1 MVEQTASN
9 AGLGRHRFAHKTARL
24 VPGLI
29 AVLLQAC
36 VVAPPPPVVVRRP
49 APPPVVVEVPVP
61 VPAEPAPPPYYPPP
75 PHWPP
80 PQPQPAPR
88 PVPAPP
94 AEPYRL
100 IQGVHIP
107 AGSCIKY
114 PIGAA
119 NRDPAVFENPDEFD
133 YNRPPEASRNL
144 TFGLGTHACA
154 GQLLARAETSVI
166 LGLVAERYSS
176 VELAGDPLEVRTD
189 RLVAFDKLPV
199 RLY

>member
-1 MVEQTASN
+1 MAEFGQRPEIRDAFIN
-9 AGLGRHRFAHKTARL
+9 ELARL
-24 VPGLI
+24 NPVELI
-29 AVLLQAC
+29 ITRF
-36 VVAPPPPVVVRRP
+36 PN
-49 APPPVVVEVPVP
+49 EDI
-61 VPAEPAPPPYYPPP
+61 E
-75 PHWPP
+75 
-80 PQPQPAPR
+80 
-88 PVPAPP
+88 
-94 AEPYRL
+94 
-100 IQGVHIP
+100 IQGVQIP

-133 YNRPPEASRNL
+133 YNRPPDASRNL

-176 VELAGDPLEVRTD
+176 LELVGEPSEVRTD

-199 RLY
+199 RLT